1 MAQDYDFEITNGVL
15 ESYKGKDS
23 QVVIPEGVTAIGLG
37 AFRDCTS
44 LTSVTIP
51 DSVKE
56 IGICA
61 FEGCTSLVS
70 VNIPEGVKEI
80 GNCAFEGCTSLASVT
95 IPESVT
101 KIGSY
106 AFKGCT
112 SLKEIHYAGTKAQ
125 WKAVEKGRGW
135 KNGSAI
141 TSIICSDGKVKA

>member
-1 MAQDYDFEITNGVL
+1 MAQDQDFEIADGVL

-23 QVVIPEGVTAIGLG
+23 QVVIPEGVTEIGEG
-37 AFRDCTS
+37 AFYCCTS
-44 LTSVTIP
+44 LASVTIP
-51 DSVKE
+51 EGVTAIGSDAFKGCTSRASVTIPEGVKE

-61 FEGCTSLVS
+61 FER
-70 VNIPEGVKEI
+70 
-80 GNCAFEGCTSLASVT
+80 CTSLASVT

-101 KIGSY
+101 KIGSD
-106 AFKGCT
+106 AFMGCT

-135 KNGSAI
+135 KRDSAI